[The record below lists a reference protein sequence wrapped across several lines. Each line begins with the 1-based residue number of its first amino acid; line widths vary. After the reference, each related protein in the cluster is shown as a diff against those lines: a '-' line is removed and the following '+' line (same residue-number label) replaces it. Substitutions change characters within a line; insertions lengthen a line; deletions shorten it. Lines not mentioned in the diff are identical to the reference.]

1 MEQTNEAVVQ
11 KNRGGKRVKQGGR
24 TPLIILGTIVGVLV
38 LAYIGLCAWATCSKT
53 IWRNTCIL
61 REDVGGLTV
70 KEAAAKLE
78 ASFADMEIEVYLY
91 EIGRA
96 HV

>member
-38 LAYIGLCAWATCSKT
+38 LA
-53 IWRNTCIL
+53 
-61 REDVGGLTV
+61 
-70 KEAAAKLE
+70 
-78 ASFADMEIEVYLY
+78 
-91 EIGRA
+91 
-96 HV
+96 